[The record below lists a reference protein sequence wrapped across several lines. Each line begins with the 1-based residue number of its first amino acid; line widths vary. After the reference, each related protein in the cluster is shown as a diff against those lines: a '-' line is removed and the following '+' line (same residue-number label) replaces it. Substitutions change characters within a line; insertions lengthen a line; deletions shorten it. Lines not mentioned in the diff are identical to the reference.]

1 MSLQKRF
8 KSRYPKANFADF
20 KTEDFFGKPNIF
32 FHNKAGDEET
42 AVFDDDGK
50 DFRSSIYFSKEMKR
64 QLGLAPGFPLELTHN
79 PNPKLEIPAVP
90 FNSETRESGA
100 LKDAL
105 VQQEIYVTPSDKF
118 KIKFRDIFTD
128 TVITHR
134 SSHESRRWLAGP
146 NFEYFPQQLNFA
158 FFCATTGCGLSRRIL
173 FEDKMRDG
181 KNDLTD
187 SELILPPQV
196 RSFFWFHVYF
206 TVRRILFELGGVQN
220 SLPLPGDSAFSQ
232 TENKYD
238 IPSFE
243 RICAEFGISPNADF
257 RFTRGS
263 NHDLGSVFEYFTN
276 SGYIKTPFK
285 YPSKETKFED
295 EGGRASD
302 GNLVP
307 YIENTEARNQYEY
320 FLCPVSHGLTSAGL
334 SRINQSI
341 ESFCYAILGSQVDA
355 RSSISGSQG
364 SAIETQRQFL
374 SMVEDA
380 IRNPDISKSVQ
391 RFQLAIE
398 SAKVRLDLAIS
409 PGLWLLPSKMVVNT
423 ESVVG
428 YNNKLKK
435 ATSFMRIGVNS
446 DLNIPVRR
454 SAPKHN
460 FGSGAVKLPHSG
472 VETQETKE
480 TRVPKS
486 DSEAG
491 VKLRT
496 KEKQVPKSDS
506 DNKREASEAAG
517 EASDSKAGAKLRTHC
532 FNFARDQF
540 ECFDYCRRWVS
551 LVSFQMNLS
560 LLFGA
565 FDLLLSRSDY
575 ARTNTGWLNF
585 QKIIHPVFIFNESTI
600 PSEGLWPE
608 PSSELY
614 EFATLRLFASFV
626 YDFVAIKSPLNLTS
640 LNKFEIP
647 RGRHANR

>member
-1 MSLQKRF
+1 MSLQNRF
-8 KSRYPKANFADF
+8 KARYPKANFADF
-20 KTEDFFGKPNIF
+20 KTGDFFGKPNIF
-32 FHNKAGDEET
+32 FQEGDEGT
-42 AVFDDDGK
+42 TVFDDDGK

-90 FNSETRESGA
+90 FNTET
-100 LKDAL
+100 LNTIKDNL
-105 VQQEIYVTPSDKF
+105 VEQEIYVTPSEKF
-118 KIKFRDIFTD
+118 KINFRDIFTD

-146 NFEYFPQQLNFA
+146 NFEYWPQTLNFA
-158 FFCATTGCGLSRRIL
+158 FFAATTGCGVSRRIL
-173 FEDKMRDG
+173 IEDKRRDG

-187 SELILPPQV
+187 SELKIPPQV

-206 TVRRILFELGGVQN
+206 TVRRILFELGGPQN
-220 SLPLPGDSAFSQ
+220 SLPLPGDTAFSQ

-257 RFTRGS
+257 RFTRGY
-263 NHDLGSVFEYFTN
+263 NHGLGSVFEYFSY
-276 SGYIKTPFK
+276 SGYTKTPFK

-341 ESFCYAILGSQVDA
+341 ESFCYAILGSQVDV

-454 SAPKHN
+454 SALKHN
-460 FGSGAVKLPHSG
+460 LGSRAVKLPHSG
-472 VETQETKE
+472 VET
-480 TRVPKS
+480 RVVKS
-486 DSEAG
+486 G
-491 VKLRT
+491 T
-496 KEKQVPKSDS
+496 KEKQVAKSKTSDREFGDS
-506 DNKREASEAAG
+506 ETGEAA
-517 EASDSKAGAKLRTHC
+517 AGVTKETKT
-532 FNFARDQF
+532 
-540 ECFDYCRRWVS
+540 VS
-551 LVSFQMNLS
+551 TLHETNLNV
-560 LLFGA
+560 LIIVAGGLAWFLF
-565 FDLLLSRSDY
+565 R
-575 ARTNTGWLNF
+575 
-585 QKIIHPVFIFNESTI
+585 
-600 PSEGLWPE
+600 
-608 PSSELY
+608 
-614 EFATLRLFASFV
+614 
-626 YDFVAIKSPLNLTS
+626 
-640 LNKFEIP
+640 
-647 RGRHANR
+647 

>member
-8 KSRYPKANFADF
+8 KVRYPKANFADF

-50 DFRSSIYFSKEMKR
+50 DFRSIIYFSKEMKR

-90 FNSETRESGA
+90 FNSEA
-100 LKDAL
+100 LNTIKDAL
-105 VQQEIYVTPSDKF
+105 VQQEIYVALSEKF

-146 NFEYFPQQLNFA
+146 NFEYWPQTLNFA
-158 FFCATTGCGLSRRIL
+158 FFIATTGCGVSRRIL

-187 SELILPPQV
+187 SELKLPPQV

-206 TVRRILFELGGVQN
+206 TVRRILFELGGPQN
-220 SLPLPGDSAFSQ
+220 SLPLPGDTAFSQ

-243 RICAEFGISPNADF
+243 RICAEFGISPNSDF
-257 RFTRGS
+257 RFTRGD
-263 NHDLGSVFEYFTN
+263 NHGLGSVFEYFTN
-276 SGYIKTPFK
+276 SGYTKTPFK

-341 ESFCYAILGSQVDA
+341 ESFCYTILGSQVDV

-435 ATSFMRIGVNS
+435 ATTFMRIGINS

-454 SAPKHN
+454 SALKHN
-460 FGSGAVKLPHSG
+460 LGSRAVKLPHSG
-472 VETQETKE
+472 VET
-480 TRVPKS
+480 RVVKS
-486 DSEAG
+486 NSGAG
-491 VKLRT
+491 AKHRT
-496 KEKQVPKSDS
+496 KEKQVVKSEKS
-506 DNKREASEAAG
+506 EKSEKNEKSEAKTVSTSHENNLNVLIIIAG
-517 EASDSKAGAKLRTHC
+517 GLAW
-532 FNFARDQF
+532 F
-540 ECFDYCRRWVS
+540 
-551 LVSFQMNLS
+551 
-560 LLFGA
+560 LF
-565 FDLLLSRSDY
+565 R
-575 ARTNTGWLNF
+575 
-585 QKIIHPVFIFNESTI
+585 
-600 PSEGLWPE
+600 
-608 PSSELY
+608 
-614 EFATLRLFASFV
+614 
-626 YDFVAIKSPLNLTS
+626 
-640 LNKFEIP
+640 
-647 RGRHANR
+647 

>member
-8 KSRYPKANFADF
+8 KARYFKANFADF
-20 KTEDFFGKPNIF
+20 KTGDFFGKPNIF
-32 FHNKAGDEET
+32 FQEGDEGT
-42 AVFDDDGK
+42 TVFDDDGK

-64 QLGLAPGFPLELTHN
+64 QRGLAPGFPLELTHN

-90 FNSETRESGA
+90 VNSEIREA
-100 LKDAL
+100 YTLKDAL
-105 VQQEIYVTPSDKF
+105 VQQEIYVTPSEKF

-158 FFCATTGCGLSRRIL
+158 FFCATTGCGVSRRIL

-187 SELILPPQV
+187 SELKLPPQV

-220 SLPLPGDSAFSQ
+220 SLPLPGDTAFNQ

-257 RFTRGS
+257 RFTRGD
-263 NHDLGSVFEYFTN
+263 NHGLGSVFEYFTN
-276 SGYIKTPFK
+276 SGYTKTPFK

-307 YIENTEARNQYEY
+307 YIQNTEARNQYEY

-341 ESFCYAILGSQVDA
+341 ESFCYAILGSQVDV

-435 ATSFMRIGVNS
+435 ATFFMKIGVNS

-454 SAPKHN
+454 STQKHN
-460 FGSGAVKLPHSG
+460 FGRGAVKLPHSG
-472 VETQETKE
+472 VETQNNNQENKAKQATATATENPATAELEKAKQQAETKE
-480 TRVPKS
+480 TQVVKS
-486 DSEAG
+486 EKSEKSEAKT
-491 VKLRT
+491 VSTSHENNLN
-496 KEKQVPKSDS
+496 VLIII
-506 DNKREASEAAG
+506 AG
-517 EASDSKAGAKLRTHC
+517 GLAW
-532 FNFARDQF
+532 F
-540 ECFDYCRRWVS
+540 
-551 LVSFQMNLS
+551 
-560 LLFGA
+560 LF
-565 FDLLLSRSDY
+565 R
-575 ARTNTGWLNF
+575 
-585 QKIIHPVFIFNESTI
+585 
-600 PSEGLWPE
+600 
-608 PSSELY
+608 
-614 EFATLRLFASFV
+614 
-626 YDFVAIKSPLNLTS
+626 
-640 LNKFEIP
+640 
-647 RGRHANR
+647 

>member
-8 KSRYPKANFADF
+8 KARYPKANFADF
-20 KTEDFFGKPNIF
+20 KTGDFFGKPNIF
-32 FHNKAGDEET
+32 FQEGDEGT
-42 AVFDDDGK
+42 TVFDDDGK

-90 FNSETRESGA
+90 FNSETREYGA
-100 LKDAL
+100 ALHTLKDAL
-105 VQQEIYVTPSDKF
+105 VQQEIYVTPSEKF

-146 NFEYFPQQLNFA
+146 NFEYFPQQINFA
-158 FFCATTGCGLSRRIL
+158 FFCATTGCGVSRRIL
-173 FEDKMRDG
+173 IEDKMRDG

-187 SELILPPQV
+187 SELKLPPQV

-220 SLPLPGDSAFSQ
+220 SLPLPGDTAFSQ

-257 RFTRGS
+257 RFTRGG
-263 NHDLGSVFEYFTN
+263 NHGLGSVFEYFTN
-276 SGYIKTPFK
+276 SGYTKTPFK
-285 YPSKETKFED
+285 YPPKETKFTD

-341 ESFCYAILGSQVDA
+341 ESFCYAILGSQVDV

-435 ATSFMRIGVNS
+435 ATSFKRIGVNS

-454 SAPKHN
+454 SALKHN
-460 FGSGAVKLPHSG
+460 LGSRAVKLPHSG
-472 VETQETKE
+472 VETRVVKSETK
-480 TRVPKS
+480 K
-486 DSEAG
+486 
-491 VKLRT
+491 
-496 KEKQVPKSDS
+496 KQVPKSETNDIKS
-506 DNKREASEAAG
+506 EASKAAG
-517 EASDSKAGAKLRTHC
+517 EVSDSDRESGEAAGAKLRTKT
-532 FNFARDQF
+532 
-540 ECFDYCRRWVS
+540 VS
-551 LVSFQMNLS
+551 TSHETNLNVLIIVAGGLAW
-560 LLFGA
+560 LLF
-565 FDLLLSRSDY
+565 R
-575 ARTNTGWLNF
+575 
-585 QKIIHPVFIFNESTI
+585 
-600 PSEGLWPE
+600 
-608 PSSELY
+608 
-614 EFATLRLFASFV
+614 
-626 YDFVAIKSPLNLTS
+626 
-640 LNKFEIP
+640 
-647 RGRHANR
+647 

>member
-20 KTEDFFGKPNIF
+20 KTKDFFGKSNIF

-90 FNSETRESGA
+90 FHGEASDRESGEAASDNSEAGA

-105 VQQEIYVTPSDKF
+105 VQQEIYVTPSEKF
-118 KIKFRDIFTD
+118 KIKFRDIFSD
-128 TVITHR
+128 TMICHR

-146 NFEYFPQQLNFA
+146 NFEYYPQQLNFA
-158 FFCATTGCGLSRRIL
+158 FYCATTGCGVSQRIL

-257 RFTRGS
+257 RFTRGD

-276 SGYIKTPFK
+276 SGYFKTPYK
-285 YPSKETKFED
+285 YPSKTAKFED

-320 FLCPVSHGLTSAGL
+320 FICPVSHGLTSAGL

-341 ESFCYAILGSQVDA
+341 ESFCYAILGSQVDV
-355 RSSISGSQG
+355 RSPIAGSQG
-364 SAIETQRQFL
+364 SSIETQRQFL

-380 IRNPDISKSVQ
+380 IRNPDLGKSVQ

-409 PGLWLLPSKMVVNT
+409 PGTWLLPSKMVVNT

-435 ATSFMRIGVNS
+435 ATSFMKIGVNS

-454 SAPKHN
+454 STPKHN

-472 VETQETKE
+472 VETKNNYQETNEKQVVKNETKE
-480 TRVPKS
+480 TQVTKS
-486 DSEAG
+486 ETKTVSPSHETNLHVLIIIAG
-491 VKLRT
+491 GL
-496 KEKQVPKSDS
+496 
-506 DNKREASEAAG
+506 AW
-517 EASDSKAGAKLRTHC
+517 
-532 FNFARDQF
+532 F
-540 ECFDYCRRWVS
+540 
-551 LVSFQMNLS
+551 
-560 LLFGA
+560 LF
-565 FDLLLSRSDY
+565 
-575 ARTNTGWLNF
+575 
-585 QKIIHPVFIFNESTI
+585 K
-600 PSEGLWPE
+600 
-608 PSSELY
+608 
-614 EFATLRLFASFV
+614 
-626 YDFVAIKSPLNLTS
+626 
-640 LNKFEIP
+640 
-647 RGRHANR
+647 

>member
-8 KSRYPKANFADF
+8 KARYPKANFADF
-20 KTEDFFGKPNIF
+20 KTGDFFGKPNIF
-32 FHNKAGDEET
+32 FQEGDEGT
-42 AVFDDDGK
+42 TVFDDDGK

-64 QLGLAPGFPLELTHN
+64 QLGLAPGFPLELTYN

-100 LKDAL
+100 LKDNL
-105 VQQEIYVTPSDKF
+105 VQQEIYFTPSEKF

-146 NFEYFPQQLNFA
+146 NFEYWPQTLNFA
-158 FFCATTGCGLSRRIL
+158 FFIATTGCGVSRRIL

-187 SELILPPQV
+187 SELKIPPQV

-220 SLPLPGDSAFSQ
+220 SLPLPGDTAFSQ

-257 RFTRGS
+257 RFTRGD
-263 NHDLGSVFEYFTN
+263 NHGLGSVFEYFSY
-276 SGYIKTPFK
+276 SGYTKTPFK

-341 ESFCYAILGSQVDA
+341 ESFCYAILGSQVDV

-380 IRNPDISKSVQ
+380 IRNPEISKSVQ

-435 ATSFMRIGVNS
+435 ATRRMRIGVNS

-460 FGSGAVKLPHSG
+460 LGSRAVKLPHSG
-472 VETQETKE
+472 VETQDSGAGATAELEKAKHRTKE
-480 TRVPKS
+480 TQVVKS
-486 DSEAG
+486 DKSEKSEATADAEPG
-491 VKLRT
+491 KQ
-496 KEKQVPKSDS
+496 EKAKAVSTS
-506 DNKREASEAAG
+506 HENNLNVLIIV
-517 EASDSKAGAKLRTHC
+517 AGALTW
-532 FNFARDQF
+532 F
-540 ECFDYCRRWVS
+540 
-551 LVSFQMNLS
+551 
-560 LLFGA
+560 LF
-565 FDLLLSRSDY
+565 R
-575 ARTNTGWLNF
+575 
-585 QKIIHPVFIFNESTI
+585 
-600 PSEGLWPE
+600 
-608 PSSELY
+608 
-614 EFATLRLFASFV
+614 
-626 YDFVAIKSPLNLTS
+626 
-640 LNKFEIP
+640 
-647 RGRHANR
+647 

>member
-8 KSRYPKANFADF
+8 KARYPKANFADF

-32 FHNKAGDEET
+32 FHNKAGDSEAGYEET
-42 AVFDDDGK
+42 TVFDDDGK
-50 DFRSSIYFSKEMKR
+50 NFRSSIYFSKEMKR

-90 FNSETRESGA
+90 FNSETRETGA
-100 LKDAL
+100 ALHTLKDAL
-105 VQQEIYVTPSDKF
+105 VQQEIYVTPSEKF

-146 NFEYFPQQLNFA
+146 NFEYWPQTLNFA
-158 FFCATTGCGLSRRIL
+158 FFVATTGCGVSRRIL

-187 SELILPPQV
+187 SELKLPPQV

-206 TVRRILFELGGVQN
+206 TVRRILFELGGPQN
-220 SLPLPGDSAFSQ
+220 SLPLPGDTAFSQ

-243 RICAEFGISPNADF
+243 RICAEFGISPNSDF
-257 RFTRGS
+257 RFTRGD
-263 NHDLGSVFEYFTN
+263 NHGLGSVFEYFTN
-276 SGYIKTPFK
+276 SGYTKTPFK

-295 EGGRASD
+295 EGGCASD

-341 ESFCYAILGSQVDA
+341 ESFCYAILGSQVDV
-355 RSSISGSQG
+355 RSSIAGSQG

-409 PGLWLLPSKMVVNT
+409 PGLWLLRSKMVVNT

-454 SAPKHN
+454 STQKHN
-460 FGSGAVKLPHSG
+460 FGRGAVKLPHSG
-472 VETQETKE
+472 VERKHIEVGTSENKAKQQAETKE
-480 TRVPKS
+480 TQVVKS
-486 DSEAG
+486 EKSETSETTAE
-491 VKLRT
+491 L
-496 KEKQVPKSDS
+496 EKAKTVSTS
-506 DNKREASEAAG
+506 HENNLNVLIII
-517 EASDSKAGAKLRTHC
+517 AGALAW
-532 FNFARDQF
+532 F
-540 ECFDYCRRWVS
+540 
-551 LVSFQMNLS
+551 
-560 LLFGA
+560 LF
-565 FDLLLSRSDY
+565 R
-575 ARTNTGWLNF
+575 
-585 QKIIHPVFIFNESTI
+585 
-600 PSEGLWPE
+600 
-608 PSSELY
+608 
-614 EFATLRLFASFV
+614 
-626 YDFVAIKSPLNLTS
+626 
-640 LNKFEIP
+640 
-647 RGRHANR
+647 

>member
-8 KSRYPKANFADF
+8 KARYPKANFADF
-20 KTEDFFGKPNIF
+20 KTGDFFGKPNIF
-32 FHNKAGDEET
+32 FQEGDEGT
-42 AVFDDDGK
+42 TVFDDDGK

-100 LKDAL
+100 LKDNL
-105 VQQEIYVTPSDKF
+105 VQQEIYVTPSEKF
-118 KIKFRDIFTD
+118 KINFRDIFTD

-146 NFEYFPQQLNFA
+146 NFEYWPQTLNFV
-158 FFCATTGCGLSRRIL
+158 FFIATTGCGVSRRIL

-187 SELILPPQV
+187 SELKIPPQV

-206 TVRRILFELGGVQN
+206 TVRRILFELGGPQN
-220 SLPLPGDSAFSQ
+220 SLPLPGDTAFSQ

-238 IPSFE
+238 IPSFK

-257 RFTRGS
+257 RFTRGD
-263 NHDLGSVFEYFTN
+263 NHGLGSVFEYFSY
-276 SGYIKTPFK
+276 SGYTKTPFK
-285 YPSKETKFED
+285 YPSKETKFAD

-341 ESFCYAILGSQVDA
+341 ESFCYAILGSQVDV
-355 RSSISGSQG
+355 RSSIAGSQG

-380 IRNPDISKSVQ
+380 IRNPEISKSVQ
-391 RFQLAIE
+391 RFQLAIQ

-435 ATSFMRIGVNS
+435 ATTFMRIGVNS

-454 SAPKHN
+454 SNQKHN
-460 FGSGAVKLPHSG
+460 LGSRAVKLPHSG
-472 VETQETKE
+472 VETQ
-480 TRVPKS
+480 
-486 DSEAG
+486 DSGAG
-491 VKLRT
+491 AKLRT
-496 KEKQVPKSDS
+496 KEKQVVKSRTKETQVSKSKTRETRDS
-506 DNKREASEAAG
+506 ETRDSRSASETKTVSTSHETNLNVLIIVAG
-517 EASDSKAGAKLRTHC
+517 GLAW
-532 FNFARDQF
+532 F
-540 ECFDYCRRWVS
+540 
-551 LVSFQMNLS
+551 
-560 LLFGA
+560 LF
-565 FDLLLSRSDY
+565 R
-575 ARTNTGWLNF
+575 
-585 QKIIHPVFIFNESTI
+585 
-600 PSEGLWPE
+600 
-608 PSSELY
+608 
-614 EFATLRLFASFV
+614 
-626 YDFVAIKSPLNLTS
+626 
-640 LNKFEIP
+640 
-647 RGRHANR
+647 

>member
-8 KSRYPKANFADF
+8 KARYPKANFADF
-20 KTEDFFGKPNIF
+20 KTGDFFGKFNIF
-32 FHNKAGDEET
+32 FQEGDEGT
-42 AVFDDDGK
+42 TVFDDDGK

-64 QLGLAPGFPLELTHN
+64 QLGLAPGFPLELTLN

-90 FNSETRESGA
+90 FNSETREA
-100 LKDAL
+100 YTLKDAL

-158 FFCATTGCGLSRRIL
+158 FFCATTGCGVSRRIL

-220 SLPLPGDSAFSQ
+220 SLPLPGDTAFNQ

-257 RFTRGS
+257 RFTRGD
-263 NHDLGSVFEYFTN
+263 NHGLGSVFEYFTN
-276 SGYIKTPFK
+276 SGYTKTPFK
-285 YPSKETKFED
+285 YTSKETKFED

-341 ESFCYAILGSQVDA
+341 ESFCYAILGSQVDV

-374 SMVEDA
+374 SMVKDA

-435 ATSFMRIGVNS
+435 ATFFMKIGLNS

-454 SAPKHN
+454 STQKHN
-460 FGSGAVKLPHSG
+460 FGRGAVKLPHSG
-472 VETQETKE
+472 VETQNNNQENKAKQATATATENPATAELEKAKQQAETKE
-480 TRVPKS
+480 TQVVKS
-486 DSEAG
+486 
-491 VKLRT
+491 K
-496 KEKQVPKSDS
+496 
-506 DNKREASEAAG
+506 KREAKTVSTSHENNLNVLIIIAG
-517 EASDSKAGAKLRTHC
+517 GLAW
-532 FNFARDQF
+532 F
-540 ECFDYCRRWVS
+540 
-551 LVSFQMNLS
+551 
-560 LLFGA
+560 LF
-565 FDLLLSRSDY
+565 R
-575 ARTNTGWLNF
+575 
-585 QKIIHPVFIFNESTI
+585 
-600 PSEGLWPE
+600 
-608 PSSELY
+608 
-614 EFATLRLFASFV
+614 
-626 YDFVAIKSPLNLTS
+626 
-640 LNKFEIP
+640 
-647 RGRHANR
+647 

>member
-8 KSRYPKANFADF
+8 KARYPKANFADF
-20 KTEDFFGKPNIF
+20 KTGDFFGKPNIF
-32 FHNKAGDEET
+32 FQEGDEGT
-42 AVFDDDGK
+42 TVFDDDGK

-90 FNSETRESGA
+90 FNSEAGKASET
-100 LKDAL
+100 LNTIKDNL
-105 VQQEIYVTPSDKF
+105 VQQEIYVTPSEKF

-146 NFEYFPQQLNFA
+146 NFEYWPQTLNFV
-158 FFCATTGCGLSRRIL
+158 FYCAATGCGVSRRIL
-173 FEDKMRDG
+173 FEDKMRNG

-187 SELILPPQV
+187 SELKIPPQV

-206 TVRRILFELGGVQN
+206 TVRRILFELGGPQN
-220 SLPLPGDSAFSQ
+220 SLPLPGDTAFSQ

-257 RFTRGS
+257 RFTRGD
-263 NHDLGSVFEYFTN
+263 NHGLGSVFEYFSY
-276 SGYIKTPFK
+276 SGYTKTPFK

-341 ESFCYAILGSQVDA
+341 ESFCYAILGSQVDV

-435 ATSFMRIGVNS
+435 ATRRMRIGVNS

-454 SAPKHN
+454 SAQKHN
-460 FGSGAVKLPHSG
+460 FGRGAVKLPHSG
-472 VETQETKE
+472 VETRDSGAGATAELEKAKHRTKE
-480 TRVPKS
+480 TQVVKS
-486 DSEAG
+486 EKSEKSEATADAEPG
-491 VKLRT
+491 KL
-496 KEKQVPKSDS
+496 EKAKAVSTS
-506 DNKREASEAAG
+506 HENNLNVLIIAAG
-517 EASDSKAGAKLRTHC
+517 ALAW
-532 FNFARDQF
+532 F
-540 ECFDYCRRWVS
+540 
-551 LVSFQMNLS
+551 
-560 LLFGA
+560 LF
-565 FDLLLSRSDY
+565 R
-575 ARTNTGWLNF
+575 
-585 QKIIHPVFIFNESTI
+585 
-600 PSEGLWPE
+600 
-608 PSSELY
+608 
-614 EFATLRLFASFV
+614 
-626 YDFVAIKSPLNLTS
+626 
-640 LNKFEIP
+640 
-647 RGRHANR
+647 

>member
-8 KSRYPKANFADF
+8 KARYPKANFADF

-32 FHNKAGDEET
+32 FREGDEGT
-42 AVFDDDGK
+42 TVFDDDGK
-50 DFRSSIYFSKEMKR
+50 DFRSSNYFSKEMKR

-90 FNSETRESGA
+90 FNSEAGEASEA
-100 LKDAL
+100 LNTIKDAL
-105 VQQEIYVTPSDKF
+105 VQQEIYVTPSEKF

-146 NFEYFPQQLNFA
+146 NFEYWPQTLNFA
-158 FFCATTGCGLSRRIL
+158 FFVATTGCGVSRRIL

-206 TVRRILFELGGVQN
+206 TVRRILFELGGPQN
-220 SLPLPGDSAFSQ
+220 SLPLPGDTAFSQ

-257 RFTRGS
+257 RFTRGD
-263 NHDLGSVFEYFTN
+263 NHGLGSVFEYFTN
-276 SGYIKTPFK
+276 SGYTKTPFK

-295 EGGRASD
+295 KGGRASD

-341 ESFCYAILGSQVDA
+341 ESFCYAILGSQVDV

-374 SMVEDA
+374 SMVENA

-428 YNNKLKK
+428 YNNQLKK
-435 ATSFMRIGVNS
+435 ATTFMRIGINS

-454 SAPKHN
+454 SALKHN
-460 FGSGAVKLPHSG
+460 FGSRAVKLPHSG
-472 VETQETKE
+472 VET
-480 TRVPKS
+480 RVVKS
-486 DSEAG
+486 G
-491 VKLRT
+491 T
-496 KEKQVPKSDS
+496 KEKQVAKSKTSEKSKTTETRDSETGDSGAGESQAAAGVTKETSDS
-506 DNKREASEAAG
+506 ETGEAASEAKTVSTSHETNLNVLIIVAG
-517 EASDSKAGAKLRTHC
+517 GLAW
-532 FNFARDQF
+532 F
-540 ECFDYCRRWVS
+540 
-551 LVSFQMNLS
+551 
-560 LLFGA
+560 LF
-565 FDLLLSRSDY
+565 R
-575 ARTNTGWLNF
+575 
-585 QKIIHPVFIFNESTI
+585 
-600 PSEGLWPE
+600 
-608 PSSELY
+608 
-614 EFATLRLFASFV
+614 
-626 YDFVAIKSPLNLTS
+626 
-640 LNKFEIP
+640 
-647 RGRHANR
+647 

>member
-8 KSRYPKANFADF
+8 KARYPKANFADF
-20 KTEDFFGKPNIF
+20 KTGDFFGKPNIF
-32 FHNKAGDEET
+32 FHSEADEGT
-42 AVFDDDGK
+42 TVFDDDGK

-90 FNSETRESGA
+90 FNSEAATGA

-105 VQQEIYVTPSDKF
+105 VQQKIYVTPSEKF

-146 NFEYFPQQLNFA
+146 NFEYWPQTLNFA
-158 FFCATTGCGLSRRIL
+158 FFCATTGCGVSRRIL

-187 SELILPPQV
+187 SELKLPPQV

-220 SLPLPGDSAFSQ
+220 SLPLPGDTAFSQ

-243 RICAEFGISPNADF
+243 RICAEFGISPNSDF
-257 RFTRGS
+257 RFTRGG
-263 NHDLGSVFEYFTN
+263 NHGLGSVFEYFPN
-276 SGYIKTPFK
+276 SGYTKTPFK

-341 ESFCYAILGSQVDA
+341 ESFCYAILGSQVDV
-355 RSSISGSQG
+355 RSSNSGSQG

-409 PGLWLLPSKMVVNT
+409 RDYGSFRQKWL
-423 ESVVG
+423 
-428 YNNKLKK
+428 
-435 ATSFMRIGVNS
+435 
-446 DLNIPVRR
+446 
-454 SAPKHN
+454 
-460 FGSGAVKLPHSG
+460 
-472 VETQETKE
+472 
-480 TRVPKS
+480 
-486 DSEAG
+486 
-491 VKLRT
+491 
-496 KEKQVPKSDS
+496 
-506 DNKREASEAAG
+506 
-517 EASDSKAGAKLRTHC
+517 
-532 FNFARDQF
+532 
-540 ECFDYCRRWVS
+540 
-551 LVSFQMNLS
+551 
-560 LLFGA
+560 
-565 FDLLLSRSDY
+565 
-575 ARTNTGWLNF
+575 
-585 QKIIHPVFIFNESTI
+585 
-600 PSEGLWPE
+600 
-608 PSSELY
+608 
-614 EFATLRLFASFV
+614 
-626 YDFVAIKSPLNLTS
+626 
-640 LNKFEIP
+640 
-647 RGRHANR
+647 

>member
-8 KSRYPKANFADF
+8 KARYPKANFADF
-20 KTEDFFGKPNIF
+20 KTGEFFGKPNIF
-32 FHNKAGDEET
+32 FQEGDEGT
-42 AVFDDDGK
+42 TVFDDDGK

-64 QLGLAPGFPLELTHN
+64 QLGLAPGFPLELTYN

-90 FNSETRESGA
+90 FNRETLNSEAGGTGA
-100 LKDAL
+100 LKDNL
-105 VQQEIYVTPSDKF
+105 VQQEIYVTPSEKF

-146 NFEYFPQQLNFA
+146 NFEYWPQTLNFA
-158 FFCATTGCGLSRRIL
+158 FFIATTGCGVSRRIL

-187 SELILPPQV
+187 SELKIPPQV

-206 TVRRILFELGGVQN
+206 TVRRILFELGGPQN
-220 SLPLPGDSAFSQ
+220 SLPLPGDTAFSQ

-257 RFTRGS
+257 RFTRGD
-263 NHDLGSVFEYFTN
+263 NHGLGSVFEYFSY
-276 SGYIKTPFK
+276 SGYTKTPFK
-285 YPSKETKFED
+285 YPSKETKFAD

-341 ESFCYAILGSQVDA
+341 ESFCYAILGSQVDV

-364 SAIETQRQFL
+364 SAIETQKQFL

-391 RFQLAIE
+391 RFQLAIQ

-435 ATSFMRIGVNS
+435 ATTFMRIGVNS

-454 SAPKHN
+454 STQKHN
-460 FGSGAVKLPHSG
+460 LGSRAVKLPHSG
-472 VETQETKE
+472 VETQ
-480 TRVPKS
+480 
-486 DSEAG
+486 DSRAG
-491 VKLRT
+491 ATAELEKAKHRT
-496 KEKQVPKSDS
+496 KEKQVVKSRTKETQVSKSKTRETRDS
-506 DNKREASEAAG
+506 ETRE
-517 EASDSKAGAKLRTHC
+517 
-532 FNFARDQF
+532 
-540 ECFDYCRRWVS
+540 
-551 LVSFQMNLS
+551 
-560 LLFGA
+560 
-565 FDLLLSRSDY
+565 
-575 ARTNTGWLNF
+575 
-585 QKIIHPVFIFNESTI
+585 
-600 PSEGLWPE
+600 
-608 PSSELY
+608 SSETKTVSTSHETNLNVLIIVAGGLAW
-614 EFATLRLFASFV
+614 FLF
-626 YDFVAIKSPLNLTS
+626 
-640 LNKFEIP
+640 
-647 RGRHANR
+647 R

>member
-32 FHNKAGDEET
+32 FREGDSEAGYEET

-50 DFRSSIYFSKEMKR
+50 DFRSSIYFLKEMKR

-79 PNPKLEIPAVP
+79 PNPKLEISAVP
-90 FNSETRESGA
+90 FNSEAGEAIDNSGTGA
-100 LKDAL
+100 LKEDL

-146 NFEYFPQQLNFA
+146 NFEYYPQQLNFA
-158 FFCATTGCGLSRRIL
+158 FFCATTGCGVGRRIL

-220 SLPLPGDSAFSQ
+220 SLPLPGDTAFNQ

-257 RFTRGS
+257 RFTRGD
-263 NHDLGSVFEYFTN
+263 NHGLGSVFEYFSY
-276 SGYIKTPFK
+276 SGYIKTPYE
-285 YPSKETKFED
+285 YPSKEKTFED

-341 ESFCYAILGSQVDA
+341 ESFCYAILGSQVDV
-355 RSSISGSQG
+355 RSSIAGSQG
-364 SAIETQRQFL
+364 SSIETQREFL
-374 SMVEDA
+374 SLVEDA
-380 IRNPDISKSVQ
+380 IRNPDLGKSVQ

-409 PGLWLLPSKMVVNT
+409 PGTWLLPSKMVVNT

-435 ATSFMRIGVNS
+435 ATSFMKIGVNS

-454 SAPKHN
+454 STPKHN
-460 FGSGAVKLPHSG
+460 FGRGAVKLPHSG

-480 TRVPKS
+480 TRVVKS
-486 DSEAG
+486 EKSKKSEAG
-491 VKLRT
+491 ATAELEAKPEQSS
-496 KEKQVPKSDS
+496 EK
-506 DNKREASEAAG
+506 
-517 EASDSKAGAKLRTHC
+517 AKLRAKT
-532 FNFARDQF
+532 
-540 ECFDYCRRWVS
+540 VS
-551 LVSFQMNLS
+551 TSHENNLNV
-560 LLFGA
+560 LIIIAGALAWFLF
-565 FDLLLSRSDY
+565 R
-575 ARTNTGWLNF
+575 
-585 QKIIHPVFIFNESTI
+585 
-600 PSEGLWPE
+600 
-608 PSSELY
+608 
-614 EFATLRLFASFV
+614 
-626 YDFVAIKSPLNLTS
+626 
-640 LNKFEIP
+640 
-647 RGRHANR
+647 

>member
-90 FNSETRESGA
+90 FNSEALHT

-105 VQQEIYVTPSDKF
+105 VQQEIYVTPSEKF
-118 KIKFRDIFTD
+118 KIKFRDIFSD

-206 TVRRILFELGGVQN
+206 TVRRILFELGGVQK
-220 SLPLPGDSAFSQ
+220 SLPLPGDPAFNQ

-243 RICAEFGISPNADF
+243 RICAEFGIPPNADF
-257 RFTRGS
+257 RFTRGD
-263 NHDLGSVFEYFTN
+263 NHGLGSVFEYFTN
-276 SGYIKTPFK
+276 SGYTKTPFK

-307 YIENTEARNQYEY
+307 YIQNTEARNQYEY
-320 FLCPVSHGLTSAGL
+320 FLCPVLHGLTSAGL

-341 ESFCYAILGSQVDA
+341 ESFCYAILGSQVDV
-355 RSSISGSQG
+355 RSSISGPQG
-364 SAIETQRQFL
+364 SAIEAQRQFL

-428 YNNKLKK
+428 YNTKLKK

-460 FGSGAVKLPHSG
+460 LGSGAVKLPHSG

-480 TRVPKS
+480 TRVVKS
-486 DSEAG
+486 E
-491 VKLRT
+491 T
-496 KEKQVPKSDS
+496 KEKQVPKSETNETRKANETKTVS
-506 DNKREASEAAG
+506 TSHENNLNVLIIIAG
-517 EASDSKAGAKLRTHC
+517 GLAW
-532 FNFARDQF
+532 F
-540 ECFDYCRRWVS
+540 
-551 LVSFQMNLS
+551 
-560 LLFGA
+560 LF
-565 FDLLLSRSDY
+565 R
-575 ARTNTGWLNF
+575 
-585 QKIIHPVFIFNESTI
+585 
-600 PSEGLWPE
+600 
-608 PSSELY
+608 
-614 EFATLRLFASFV
+614 
-626 YDFVAIKSPLNLTS
+626 
-640 LNKFEIP
+640 
-647 RGRHANR
+647 

>member
-32 FHNKAGDEET
+32 FHNKAGDEGT
-42 AVFDDDGK
+42 TVFDDDGK

-90 FNSETRESGA
+90 FNSET
-100 LKDAL
+100 LNTIKDAL
-105 VQQEIYVTPSDKF
+105 VQQEIYVTPSEKF

-146 NFEYFPQQLNFA
+146 NFEYWPQTLNFA
-158 FFCATTGCGLSRRIL
+158 FFAATTGCGVSRRIL

-187 SELILPPQV
+187 SELKLPPQV

-220 SLPLPGDSAFSQ
+220 SLPLPGDTAFSQ

-257 RFTRGS
+257 RFTRGD
-263 NHDLGSVFEYFTN
+263 NHGLGSVFEYFTN
-276 SGYIKTPFK
+276 SGYTKTPFK
-285 YPSKETKFED
+285 DPSKETKFED

-307 YIENTEARNQYEY
+307 YIQNTEARNQYEY

-341 ESFCYAILGSQVDA
+341 ESFCYAILGSQVDV

-435 ATSFMRIGVNS
+435 ATIFMKIGINS

-454 SAPKHN
+454 STQKHN
-460 FGSGAVKLPHSG
+460 FGRGAVKLPHSG
-472 VETQETKE
+472 VERKHIEVGTSENKAKQQAETKE
-480 TRVPKS
+480 TQVVKS
-486 DSEAG
+486 EKSE
-491 VKLRT
+491 T
-496 KEKQVPKSDS
+496 
-506 DNKREASEAAG
+506 SE
-517 EASDSKAGAKLRTHC
+517 AGAKLRAKT
-532 FNFARDQF
+532 
-540 ECFDYCRRWVS
+540 VS
-551 LVSFQMNLS
+551 TSHENNLNV
-560 LLFGA
+560 LIIIAGGLAWFLF
-565 FDLLLSRSDY
+565 R
-575 ARTNTGWLNF
+575 
-585 QKIIHPVFIFNESTI
+585 
-600 PSEGLWPE
+600 
-608 PSSELY
+608 
-614 EFATLRLFASFV
+614 
-626 YDFVAIKSPLNLTS
+626 
-640 LNKFEIP
+640 
-647 RGRHANR
+647 

>member
-8 KSRYPKANFADF
+8 KARYPKANFADF

-32 FHNKAGDEET
+32 FHNKAGDGT
-42 AVFDDDGK
+42 TVFDDDGK
-50 DFRSSIYFSKEMKR
+50 DFRSSIFFSKEMKR

-90 FNSETRESGA
+90 FHDETRESGT
-100 LKDAL
+100 LKDNL
-105 VQQEIYVTPSDKF
+105 VEQEIYVTPSDKF

-134 SSHESRRWLAGP
+134 SSHESRRWLSGP
-146 NFEYFPQQLNFA
+146 NFEYWPQTLNFA
-158 FFCATTGCGLSRRIL
+158 FFCATTGCGVSRRIL
-173 FEDKMRDG
+173 IEDKMRDG

-187 SELILPPQV
+187 SELKIPPQV

-220 SLPLPGDSAFSQ
+220 SLPLPGDTAFSQ

-257 RFTRGS
+257 RFTRGD
-263 NHDLGSVFEYFTN
+263 NHGLGSVFEYFSY
-276 SGYIKTPFK
+276 SGYTKTPFK
-285 YPSKETKFED
+285 YPSKETKFAD

-341 ESFCYAILGSQVDA
+341 ESFCYAILGSQVDV

-391 RFQLAIE
+391 RFQLAIQ

-454 SAPKHN
+454 SAQKHN
-460 FGSGAVKLPHSG
+460 LGSRAVKLPHSG
-472 VETQETKE
+472 VETRNSGAGATADAETQSSSQPGKLEKAKHRTKE
-480 TRVPKS
+480 TQVVKS
-486 DSEAG
+486 EKSE
-491 VKLRT
+491 K
-496 KEKQVPKSDS
+496 
-506 DNKREASEAAG
+506 KRG
-517 EASDSKAGAKLRTHC
+517 EGFFD
-532 FNFARDQF
+532 FAREQF
-540 ECFDYCRRWVS
+540 ECFDYCRRCFS
-551 LVSFQMNLS
+551 LVSFQM
-560 LLFGA
+560 
-565 FDLLLSRSDY
+565 
-575 ARTNTGWLNF
+575 
-585 QKIIHPVFIFNESTI
+585 K
-600 PSEGLWPE
+600 
-608 PSSELY
+608 
-614 EFATLRLFASFV
+614 
-626 YDFVAIKSPLNLTS
+626 
-640 LNKFEIP
+640 
-647 RGRHANR
+647 

>member
-8 KSRYPKANFADF
+8 KARYPKANFADF
-20 KTEDFFGKPNIF
+20 KTGDFFGKPNIF
-32 FHNKAGDEET
+32 FQEGDEGT
-42 AVFDDDGK
+42 TVFDDDGK

-90 FNSETRESGA
+90 FNSETREASET
-100 LKDAL
+100 LNTIKDNL
-105 VQQEIYVTPSDKF
+105 VQQEIYVTPSEKF
-118 KIKFRDIFTD
+118 KINFRDIFTD

-146 NFEYFPQQLNFA
+146 NFEYWPQTLNFA
-158 FFCATTGCGLSRRIL
+158 FFVATTGCGVSRRIL

-187 SELILPPQV
+187 SELKLPPQV

-206 TVRRILFELGGVQN
+206 TVRRILFELGGPQN
-220 SLPLPGDSAFSQ
+220 SLPLPGDTAFSQ

-243 RICAEFGISPNADF
+243 RICAEFGIPPNADF
-257 RFTRGS
+257 RFTRGD
-263 NHDLGSVFEYFTN
+263 NHGLGSVFEYFSY
-276 SGYIKTPFK
+276 SGYTKTPFK

-341 ESFCYAILGSQVDA
+341 ESFCYAILGSQVDV
-355 RSSISGSQG
+355 RSPISGSQG

-454 SAPKHN
+454 SALKHN
-460 FGSGAVKLPHSG
+460 LGSRAVKLPHSG
-472 VETQETKE
+472 VET
-480 TRVPKS
+480 RVVKS
-486 DSEAG
+486 DKAG
-491 VKLRT
+491 AKLRT
-496 KEKQVPKSDS
+496 KEKQVPKSKTSEKSKTTETRDS
-506 DNKREASEAAG
+506 ETGDSGAGVTREASETKTVSTSHETNLNVLIIVAG
-517 EASDSKAGAKLRTHC
+517 GLAW
-532 FNFARDQF
+532 F
-540 ECFDYCRRWVS
+540 
-551 LVSFQMNLS
+551 
-560 LLFGA
+560 LF
-565 FDLLLSRSDY
+565 R
-575 ARTNTGWLNF
+575 
-585 QKIIHPVFIFNESTI
+585 
-600 PSEGLWPE
+600 
-608 PSSELY
+608 
-614 EFATLRLFASFV
+614 
-626 YDFVAIKSPLNLTS
+626 
-640 LNKFEIP
+640 
-647 RGRHANR
+647 

>member
-8 KSRYPKANFADF
+8 KARYPKANFADF
-20 KTEDFFGKPNIF
+20 KTGDFFGKPNIF
-32 FHNKAGDEET
+32 FQEGDEGT
-42 AVFDDDGK
+42 TVFDDDGK

-64 QLGLAPGFPLELTHN
+64 QLGLAPGFPLELTNN

-90 FNSETRESGA
+90 FNSEIRDRESGEA
-100 LKDAL
+100 AYTLKDAL
-105 VQQEIYVTPSDKF
+105 VQQEIYVIPSDKF

-146 NFEYFPQQLNFA
+146 NFEYWPQTLNFA
-158 FFCATTGCGLSRRIL
+158 FFLATTGCGVSRRIL

-187 SELILPPQV
+187 SELKIPPQV

-220 SLPLPGDSAFSQ
+220 SLPLPGDTAFSQ

-257 RFTRGS
+257 RFTRGD
-263 NHDLGSVFEYFTN
+263 NHGLGSVFEYFSY
-276 SGYIKTPFK
+276 SGYTKTPFK

-341 ESFCYAILGSQVDA
+341 ESFCYAILGSQVDV
-355 RSSISGSQG
+355 RSSIAGSQG

-380 IRNPDISKSVQ
+380 IRNPEISKSVQ

-454 SAPKHN
+454 STQKHN
-460 FGSGAVKLPHSG
+460 LGSRAVKLPHSG
-472 VETQETKE
+472 VETRNSGAGATAELEKEKHRTKE
-480 TRVPKS
+480 TQVVKS
-486 DSEAG
+486 EKSEKSEA
-491 VKLRT
+491 
-496 KEKQVPKSDS
+496 KSVS
-506 DNKREASEAAG
+506 TSHENNLNVLIIV
-517 EASDSKAGAKLRTHC
+517 AGALAW
-532 FNFARDQF
+532 F
-540 ECFDYCRRWVS
+540 
-551 LVSFQMNLS
+551 
-560 LLFGA
+560 LF
-565 FDLLLSRSDY
+565 R
-575 ARTNTGWLNF
+575 
-585 QKIIHPVFIFNESTI
+585 
-600 PSEGLWPE
+600 
-608 PSSELY
+608 
-614 EFATLRLFASFV
+614 
-626 YDFVAIKSPLNLTS
+626 
-640 LNKFEIP
+640 
-647 RGRHANR
+647 

>member
-8 KSRYPKANFADF
+8 KARYPKANFADF
-20 KTEDFFGKPNIF
+20 KTGDFFGKPNIF
-32 FHNKAGDEET
+32 FQEGDEGT
-42 AVFDDDGK
+42 TVFDDDGK
-50 DFRSSIYFSKEMKR
+50 DFRSSIRFSKEMKR
-64 QLGLAPGFPLELTHN
+64 QLGLAPGFPLELTQN

-90 FNSETRESGA
+90 FNSETLNT
-100 LKDAL
+100 LKDNL
-105 VQQEIYVTPSDKF
+105 VQQEIYVTPSEKF
-118 KIKFRDIFTD
+118 KINFRDIFTD

-146 NFEYFPQQLNFA
+146 NFEYWPQTLNFA
-158 FFCATTGCGLSRRIL
+158 FFIATTGCGVSRRIL

-187 SELILPPQV
+187 SELKIPPQV

-206 TVRRILFELGGVQN
+206 TVRRILFELGGPQN
-220 SLPLPGDSAFSQ
+220 SLPLPGDTAFNQ

-238 IPSFE
+238 IPSFK

-257 RFTRGS
+257 RFTRGD
-263 NHDLGSVFEYFTN
+263 NHGLGSVFEYFSY
-276 SGYIKTPFK
+276 SGYTKTPFK
-285 YPSKETKFED
+285 YPSKETKFAD

-341 ESFCYAILGSQVDA
+341 ESFCYAILGSQVDV
-355 RSSISGSQG
+355 RSSIAGSQG

-391 RFQLAIE
+391 RFQLAIQ

-435 ATSFMRIGVNS
+435 ATTFMRIGVNS

-454 SAPKHN
+454 SNQKHN
-460 FGSGAVKLPHSG
+460 LGSRAVKLPHSG
-472 VETQETKE
+472 VETQ
-480 TRVPKS
+480 
-486 DSEAG
+486 DSGAG
-491 VKLRT
+491 AKLRT
-496 KEKQVPKSDS
+496 KEKQVVKSRT
-506 DNKREASEAAG
+506 KETQV
-517 EASDSKAGAKLRTHC
+517 SKSNSGAGAKHRTRET
-532 FNFARDQF
+532 RD
-540 ECFDYCRRWVS
+540 
-551 LVSFQMNLS
+551 
-560 LLFGA
+560 
-565 FDLLLSRSDY
+565 
-575 ARTNTGWLNF
+575 
-585 QKIIHPVFIFNESTI
+585 
-600 PSEGLWPE
+600 SETRE
-608 PSSELY
+608 SSETKTVSTSHETNLNVLIIVAGGLAW
-614 EFATLRLFASFV
+614 FLF
-626 YDFVAIKSPLNLTS
+626 
-640 LNKFEIP
+640 
-647 RGRHANR
+647 R

>member
-8 KSRYPKANFADF
+8 KARYPKANFADF
-20 KTEDFFGKPNIF
+20 KTGDFFGKPNIF
-32 FHNKAGDEET
+32 FQEGDEGT
-42 AVFDDDGK
+42 TVFDDDGK

-90 FNSETRESGA
+90 FNSEAGKASETLNSEAGGTGA

-118 KIKFRDIFTD
+118 KINFRDIFTD

-146 NFEYFPQQLNFA
+146 NFEYWPQTLNFA
-158 FFCATTGCGLSRRIL
+158 FFVATTGCGVSRRIL

-187 SELILPPQV
+187 SELKIPPQV
-196 RSFFWFHVYF
+196 RSFFCFHVYF
-206 TVRRILFELGGVQN
+206 TVRRILFELGGPQN
-220 SLPLPGDSAFSQ
+220 SLPLPGDTAFSQ

-257 RFTRGS
+257 RFTRGD
-263 NHDLGSVFEYFTN
+263 NHGLGSVFEYFSY
-276 SGYIKTPFK
+276 SGYTKTPFK

-341 ESFCYAILGSQVDA
+341 ESFCYAILGSQVDV

-380 IRNPDISKSVQ
+380 IRNPEISKSVQ
-391 RFQLAIE
+391 RFQLAIQ

-454 SAPKHN
+454 STQKHN
-460 FGSGAVKLPHSG
+460 LGSRAVKLPHSG
-472 VETQETKE
+472 VETRDSGAGATAELEKAKHRTKE
-480 TRVPKS
+480 TQVVKS
-486 DSEAG
+486 E
-491 VKLRT
+491 
-496 KEKQVPKSDS
+496 
-506 DNKREASEAAG
+506 KREKSEKTEKSEVKAVSASHENNLNVLIIV
-517 EASDSKAGAKLRTHC
+517 AGALAW
-532 FNFARDQF
+532 F
-540 ECFDYCRRWVS
+540 
-551 LVSFQMNLS
+551 
-560 LLFGA
+560 LF
-565 FDLLLSRSDY
+565 R
-575 ARTNTGWLNF
+575 
-585 QKIIHPVFIFNESTI
+585 
-600 PSEGLWPE
+600 
-608 PSSELY
+608 
-614 EFATLRLFASFV
+614 
-626 YDFVAIKSPLNLTS
+626 
-640 LNKFEIP
+640 
-647 RGRHANR
+647 

>member
-8 KSRYPKANFADF
+8 KARYPKANFADF

-32 FHNKAGDEET
+32 FHNKAGDSDRESGEAAVDEET
-42 AVFDDDGK
+42 TVFDDDGK

-79 PNPKLEIPAVP
+79 PNPKLEIPAVT
-90 FNSETRESGA
+90 FNSEALNT

-105 VQQEIYVTPSDKF
+105 VQQKIYVTPSEKF

-146 NFEYFPQQLNFA
+146 NFEYWPQQLNFA
-158 FFCATTGCGLSRRIL
+158 FYCATTGCGVSRRIL
-173 FEDKMRDG
+173 IEDKMRDG

-187 SELILPPQV
+187 SELKLPPQV

-206 TVRRILFELGGVQN
+206 TVRRILFELGGPQN
-220 SLPLPGDSAFSQ
+220 SLPLPGDTAFSQ

-257 RFTRGS
+257 RFTRGD
-263 NHDLGSVFEYFTN
+263 NHGLGSVFEYFTN
-276 SGYIKTPFK
+276 SGYTKTPFK

-341 ESFCYAILGSQVDA
+341 ESFCYAILGSQVDV

-435 ATSFMRIGVNS
+435 ATTFMRIGVNS

-454 SAPKHN
+454 SALKHN
-460 FGSGAVKLPHSG
+460 LGSRAVKLPHSG

-480 TRVPKS
+480 KQVVKS
-486 DSEAG
+486 
-491 VKLRT
+491 KT
-496 KEKQVPKSDS
+496 KETQVPKSKTSETRDS
-506 DNKREASEAAG
+506 ETGEAASETREASE
-517 EASDSKAGAKLRTHC
+517 
-532 FNFARDQF
+532 
-540 ECFDYCRRWVS
+540 
-551 LVSFQMNLS
+551 
-560 LLFGA
+560 
-565 FDLLLSRSDY
+565 
-575 ARTNTGWLNF
+575 TNTVSTSHETNLNVL
-585 QKIIHPVFIFNESTI
+585 IIVAG
-600 PSEGLWPE
+600 GLAW
-608 PSSELY
+608 
-614 EFATLRLFASFV
+614 FLF
-626 YDFVAIKSPLNLTS
+626 
-640 LNKFEIP
+640 
-647 RGRHANR
+647 R

>member
-8 KSRYPKANFADF
+8 KTRYPKANFSDF

-32 FHNKAGDEET
+32 FHSEAGEGT

-64 QLGLAPGFPLELTHN
+64 QLGLAPGFPLELCHN
-79 PNPKLEIPAVP
+79 PSPKLEIPAVP
-90 FNSETRESGA
+90 FHSEAGEAGEALHS

-105 VQQEIYVTPSDKF
+105 VQQEIYVTPRDKF

-146 NFEYFPQQLNFA
+146 NFEYWPQQLNFT
-158 FFCATTGCGLSRRIL
+158 FFCATTGCGVSQRIL

-187 SELILPPQV
+187 SELNLPPQV

-220 SLPLPGDSAFSQ
+220 SLALPGDSAFNQS
-232 TENKYD
+232 ENKYD
-238 IPSFE
+238 IPSFK

-257 RFTRGS
+257 RFTKGN
-263 NHDLGSVFEYFTN
+263 NHGLGSVFEYFTY
-276 SGYIKTPFK
+276 SGYFKTPYK
-285 YPSKETKFED
+285 YPSKTAKFED

-320 FLCPVSHGLTSAGL
+320 FICPISHGLTSAGL
-334 SRINQSI
+334 SRINQFI
-341 ESFCYAILGSQVDA
+341 ESFCFSILGSQVNL
-355 RSSISGSQG
+355 RSSITGSQG
-364 SAIETQRQFL
+364 SSIETQREFL
-374 SMVEDA
+374 SLVEDA
-380 IRNPDISKSVQ
+380 IRSPDISKSVQ

-409 PGLWLLPSKMVVNT
+409 PGTWLLPSKMVVNT

-435 ATSFMRIGVNS
+435 ATSFMKIGVNS

-454 SAPKHN
+454 SVPKHN
-460 FGSGAVKLPHSG
+460 FGSGAVKLPHSR
-472 VETQETKE
+472 VERIYIGPLPGTSKNNSQENKAETKE
-480 TRVPKS
+480 TRVVKS
-486 DSEAG
+486 
-491 VKLRT
+491 
-496 KEKQVPKSDS
+496 EKRETS
-506 DNKREASEAAG
+506 EASEAKTVYTSHETNLNVLIIVAG
-517 EASDSKAGAKLRTHC
+517 GLAW
-532 FNFARDQF
+532 F
-540 ECFDYCRRWVS
+540 
-551 LVSFQMNLS
+551 
-560 LLFGA
+560 LF
-565 FDLLLSRSDY
+565 R
-575 ARTNTGWLNF
+575 
-585 QKIIHPVFIFNESTI
+585 
-600 PSEGLWPE
+600 
-608 PSSELY
+608 
-614 EFATLRLFASFV
+614 
-626 YDFVAIKSPLNLTS
+626 
-640 LNKFEIP
+640 
-647 RGRHANR
+647 